1 MSFGGLSLGGVVVIG
16 FLLLLLCQNC
26 TDMVLYQEGFE
37 VDRLRPHF
45 KNKKP
50 KNGYSCCLRVKAGN
64 ACSQSQHINCIF
76 SVKLRFSSVFV
87 FLHFMVNLIKDERAL
102 QSCSTTITSL
112 SVSSS
117 AGNDVLPNDLLL
129 WRRQNVWHSVF
140 YSAKPKDYMSAFKVQ
155 RRMMYIYKSI
165 YTTIPCVYIIYL

>member
-1 MSFGGLSLGGVVVIG
+1 MCMSFGGLSLGGVVVIG

-64 ACSQSQHINCIF
+64 ACS
-76 SVKLRFSSVFV
+76 
-87 FLHFMVNLIKDERAL
+87 
-102 QSCSTTITSL
+102 
-112 SVSSS
+112 
-117 AGNDVLPNDLLL
+117 
-129 WRRQNVWHSVF
+129 
-140 YSAKPKDYMSAFKVQ
+140 
-155 RRMMYIYKSI
+155 
-165 YTTIPCVYIIYL
+165 